1 MPGSY
6 ASSWLYGENK
16 VQAPVTNNVKVNPEL
31 PRIRQAVLKNNK
43 LDKKTI
49 FGNGPLSLPGGTPN
63 SLLAIRRY
71 RPVFHHKN
79 TSRATG
85 YEGYHES
92 TPSVFQVLNGL
103 AVDRKFIAP
112 NGKLT
117 SGFRRQFVCAG
128 FSMTDYEFDIPEQ
141 TPSGVAALCDGALDT
156 FNNSNLSWFPG
167 DRLTFDAPD
176 LDGSYNADAPPIY
189 GESVDRIEFVI
200 KPVTALEA
208 SQWYE
213 YELARFFSNSAGEND
228 YSVDILVN
236 RVEDTDVENERRAVA
251 QFVSMIKVVALATI
265 TSLFANEVPIDVAAR
280 ITFTD
285 DGAIDPASVGDYDR
299 VYTAVNRNLATD
311 PIASARLRG
320 VGNYM
325 TTAMHLLGLVP
336 SAAAA
341 GAPLREAKEFVAQ
354 LVALTCRGVPALPGV
369 QSTFSFERFLP
380 DGKAN
385 GIYDAPAFGSSRGDL
400 NVNNKY
406 GALVYLNRAAVRG
419 TIQGFKDSVLEQLN
433 SYVAT
438 CMEFTPP
445 RTKGNVRV

>member
-1 MPGSY
+1 MPGSS

-43 LDKKTI
+43 LDKKTV

-103 AVDRKFIAP
+103 AVDRKFISAD
-112 NGKLT
+112 GKLT
-117 SGFRRQFVCAG
+117 SGFRRQFICAG

-156 FNNSNLSWFPG
+156 FNNSKLAWFPG

-176 LDGSYNADAPPIY
+176 IDGSYNADAVPIY
-189 GESVDRIEFVI
+189 GESTDRIEFII
-200 KPVTALEA
+200 KPVTAIEA

-228 YSVDILVN
+228 YSVDMLVN
-236 RVEDTDVENERRAVA
+236 RVEDNDIENERRAVA

-265 TSLFANEVPIDVAAR
+265 ATLQANNVTADQSLIAFA
-280 ITFTD
+280 D
-285 DGAIDPASVGDYDR
+285 DGSIDAGSVARYDGLLN
-299 VYTAVNRNLATD
+299 TLNNNLA
-311 PIASARLRG
+311 IAPVPVANLRNTGNNLSAW
-320 VGNYM
+320 
-325 TTAMHLLGLVP
+325 MHLLGLVP

-341 GAPLREAKEFVAQ
+341 GTPLREAKEFVAQ

-369 QSTFSFERFLP
+369 QQTFSFERFLP
-380 DGKAN
+380 EGKAN
-385 GIYDAPAFGSSRGDL
+385 GIYDAPSFGSSRGDL

>member
-1 MPGSY
+1 MPGSS

-189 GESVDRIEFVI
+189 GESVDRIEFII

-236 RVEDTDVENERRAVA
+236 RVEDNDVENERRAVA

-265 TSLFANEVPIDVAAR
+265 ASLQANNVRVDQSAIAFA
-280 ITFTD
+280 D
-285 DGAIDPASVGDYDR
+285 DGSIDPASVATYEGIF
-299 VYTAVNRNLATD
+299 ALLNNNLATA
-311 PIASARLRG
+311 PVPAANLRNTGNNLSAW
-320 VGNYM
+320 
-325 TTAMHLLGLVP
+325 MHLLGLVP
-336 SAAAA
+336 SAAAV
-341 GAPLREAKEFVAQ
+341 GTPLREAKELVAQ
-354 LVALTCRGVPALPGV
+354 IVALTCRGVPALPGV

>member
-1 MPGSY
+1 MPGSS

-31 PRIRQAVLKNNK
+31 PRVRQAVLKNNK
-43 LDKKTI
+43 LDKKLV
-49 FGNGPLSLPGGTPN
+49 FGNGPLSVPGGTPN

-79 TSRATG
+79 ASRATG

-92 TPSVFQVLNGL
+92 TPSVFQALNGL
-103 AVDRKFIAP
+103 AVDRRFVSAD
-112 NGKLT
+112 GRLT

-128 FSMTDYEFDIPEQ
+128 FSMTDYDFDIPEQ

-156 FNNSNLSWFPG
+156 FNNSKVSWFPG
-167 DRLTFDAPD
+167 DRLTFDAPE

-189 GESVDRIEFVI
+189 GEHTDRIEFII

-213 YELARFFSNSAGEND
+213 FELARFFSVSAGEND
-228 YSVDILVN
+228 YSVDLLVN
-236 RVEDTDVENERRAVA
+236 RTEDNDVENERRAVA
-251 QFVSMIKVVALATI
+251 QFVALIKTVALATI
-265 TSLFANEVPIDVAAR
+265 ASLQANGVQADQSAIAFA
-280 ITFTD
+280 D
-285 DGAIDPASVGDYDR
+285 DGSIDAGSIGGYN
-299 VYTAVNRNLATD
+299 AVLNALNTNLALT
-311 PIASARLRG
+311 PVPAANLRG
-320 VGNYM
+320 TGNNLS
-325 TTAMHLLGLVP
+325 AWMHLLGLVP
-336 SAAAA
+336 SAAET
-341 GAPLREAKEFVAQ
+341 GTPLREARDFVAQ

-369 QSTFSFERFLP
+369 QQTFSFERFLP
-380 DGKAN
+380 TGKAN
-385 GIYDAPAFGSSRGDL
+385 GIYDSPAFGSSRGEL